1 MKDWFRGP
9 RGGLVAF
16 LIITGLVAGGLGLG
30 HGCGPA
36 RRA

>member
-1 MKDWFRGP
+1 MKDSFRGP

-16 LIITGLVAGGLGLG
+16 LIITGLVAGTRLG

-36 RRA
+36 HRA